1 MLEFQWPA
9 AFALVIAPFLI
20 RWLTPAAESQA
31 RALFVPQAW
40 LFRFDGGAGG
50 RFLGRSRDWFGT
62 LILLLC
68 WGLLITALAR
78 PQFVGEPTQIPTS
91 GRDLMLAIDVSGSMD
106 TEDMKMGNRRHTRL
120 DAVKAVASQFVED
133 RKGDRVGL
141 IVFGTRP
148 YLYVPL
154 TFDLR
159 TVGSMLSTLEHRIAG
174 GRTTIGNTIGLAITH
189 LKERPDGDRVLILL
203 TDGAH
208 NQGELTPR
216 QAAELAASFGVRI
229 HTIGVGTTVRGFF
242 SSSSLD
248 EPTLKAVAA
257 TTGGKYFKADDSE
270 VLQQVYAEISRL
282 EPVEQDPETYRPVQ
296 SLLHWPLGLAIFL
309 FLALL
314 SISSRSR
321 A

>member
-20 RWLTPAAESQA
+20 RWLTPVAESQA

-40 LFRFDGGAGG
+40 LFRFDGAGG

-62 LILLLC
+62 LILLSC

-106 TEDMKMGNRRHTRL
+106 TEDMKMGNRRYSRL
-120 DAVKAVASQFVED
+120 DAVKVVASQFIED

-208 NQGELTPR
+208 NQGELSPR

-242 SSSSLD
+242 RSSSLD
-248 EPTLKAVAA
+248 ESTLKAIAA
-257 TTGGKYFKADDSE
+257 TTGGKYFKANDSE

-282 EPVEQDPETYRPVQ
+282 EPVEQDPETFRPVQ